1 MNKRWMTTFVV
12 AVTVLGLLV
21 ACAAPAAPAPTA
33 APTKAPAAAPTTAPA
48 AAPTTAPAATAAP
61 APVATKPAAAAG
73 AIKVGF
79 ITGLSG
85 PYAAIGQDQVRGA
98 QMALDEAKGEAA
110 GRKVEIVQRDDKINV
125 QEAAKFAQELIQNEK
140 INLLI
145 GCVSAATTLS
155 INEIAK
161 RAEALYL
168 GICQT
173 NNLNKMPDF
182 SPYTFHTAL
191 TPYMNTNAAGPWIY
205 KNLGKKWF
213 FLMPDY
219 AYGKENYEGLS
230 KVLKASGG
238 TEAGLI
244 WTPLPTSDFTP
255 FIPKIKDAKPEVLIA
270 SVAGADQIAFYKQ
283 ARSFGLDK
291 EMKIFSPVVD
301 LAPELEMGFENLAGT
316 YAAANFYWELADKNP
331 SAKKF
336 VDAYQAKYQV
346 PPSGYA
352 KYGYTAMRLLIDAV
366 TKTGSDDPKKLAPA
380 LEGYK
385 YDYTLGQEFIRK
397 CDHQTFQPIL
407 IVKGRTAQEAAAAKR
422 DKFGFRDILET
433 IPAAES
439 NERTCQDL
447 GLGNRQ

>member
-1 MNKRWMTTFVV
+1 
-12 AVTVLGLLV
+12 VLGLLV

-33 APTKAPAAAPTTAPA
+33 APTKPAAAAPTAAPAAPTTAPAPAATTAPA
-48 AAPTTAPAATAAP
+48 AAPTTAPAA
-61 APVATKPAAAAG
+61 AAG
-73 AIKVGF
+73 TLKVGF

-85 PYAAIGQDQVRGA
+85 PYAAIGQDQVRAA
-98 QMALDEAKGEAA
+98 QLALDEAGGAVA
-110 GRKVEIVQRDDKINV
+110 GRKIEIVQRDDKLNV

-140 INLLI
+140 TNLLI

-191 TPYMNTNAAGPWIY
+191 TPYMNTQAAGPWLI

-219 AYGKENYEGLS
+219 AFGKENYEGLS

-270 SVAGADQIAFYKQ
+270 SVAGADLVAFLKQ
-283 ARSFGLDK
+283 ARTFGLDK

-301 LAPELEMGFENLAGT
+301 LAPEIEAGFENIAGT
-316 YAAANFYWELADKNP
+316 YAAANFYWEQADKNP
-331 SAKKF
+331 STKKF
-336 VDAYQAKYQV
+336 VDAYQAKYQA
-346 PPSGYA
+346 PPSGYS
-352 KYGYTAMRLLIDAV
+352 KYGYTAMRLLIHAI

-385 YDYTLGQEFIRK
+385 YDYTMGQEFIRK
-397 CDHQTFQPIL
+397 CDHQTFQPIF
-407 IVKGRTAQEAAAAKR
+407 IVKGRTAAEAAAAKR
-422 DKFGFRDILET
+422 DKFGFREVLET

-447 GLGNRQ
+447 GLGSRQ